1 MFLLSFRALQRLL
14 VSYAISNVLRVVVV
28 VVLPPSDFSEDI
40 LMVDFG
46 AHFYGHEGFRNAC
59 ASKSTRKLFK

>member
-14 VSYAISNVLRVVVV
+14 VSYAISNVLRVV

-59 ASKSTRKLFK
+59 ASKSTRKLLK

>member
-28 VVLPPSDFSEDI
+28 LPPSDFSEDI
-40 LMVDFG
+40 LMVAFG
-46 AHFYGHEGFRNAC
+46 SLFYGHEGFRNAC

>member
-14 VSYAISNVLRVVVV
+14 VSYAISNVLRV

-59 ASKSTRKLFK
+59 ASKSTRKLLK

>member
-28 VVLPPSDFSEDI
+28 VLPPSDFSEDI
-40 LMVDFG
+40 LMVAFG
-46 AHFYGHEGFRNAC
+46 SLFYGHEGFRNAC
-59 ASKSTRKLFK
+59 ASKSTRKLLK

>member
-28 VVLPPSDFSEDI
+28 LPPSDFSEDI
-40 LMVDFG
+40 LMVAFG
-46 AHFYGHEGFRNAC
+46 SLFYGHEGFRNAC
-59 ASKSTRKLFK
+59 ASKSTRKLLK